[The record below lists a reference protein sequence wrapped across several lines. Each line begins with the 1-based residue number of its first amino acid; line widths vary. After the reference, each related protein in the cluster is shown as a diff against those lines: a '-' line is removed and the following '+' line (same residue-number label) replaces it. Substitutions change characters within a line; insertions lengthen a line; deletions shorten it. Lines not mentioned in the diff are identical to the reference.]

1 MTIPREELNKMQN
14 CVNCQRK
21 IILKVILTVLNLKP
35 SEIARGLNI
44 SKSLVSKYISGE
56 RTSVDLDLYLI
67 ERIFSI
73 QVKDYTRNDT
83 D

>member
-1 MTIPREELNKMQN
+1 MQN

>member
-1 MTIPREELNKMQN
+1 MQN

-44 SKSLVSKYISGE
+44 SKSLVSKYIAGE
-56 RTSVDLDLYLI
+56 RTSTDLDLYLI

-73 QVKDYTRNDT
+73 QVKDYTRNVPD
-83 D
+83 

>member
-1 MTIPREELNKMQN
+1 MQN

-44 SKSLVSKYISGE
+44 SKSLVSKYIAGE
-56 RTSVDLDLYLI
+56 RSSVDLDLYLI

-73 QVKDYTRNDT
+73 QVKDYTRNVPD
-83 D
+83 